1 MLRHYPFKI
10 AVCLC
15 LFLFLCAGLGNVA
28 ATAAGRRPYKG
39 AQADEPAAIDETSAE
54 TGDRSETGL
63 EQTAAVEPESLEV
76 LRVDETWTMSDG
88 TRLPVS
94 VFYPASG
101 QGDEA
106 AACPAIVF
114 IHPWDCEKTFFEGA
128 AVEYASRGYVCVT
141 FTVRGWFGAEGEIGC
156 MDPAHEVRDISDII
170 TLLSEDERFPVLH
183 DERGPVVGVT
193 GYSMGG
199 CLSFLVAPRKNPRQG
214 DPGDARIRAVVPMHG
229 GADLEYSI
237 IPNGAAKALWGV
249 FLVGGSYIGNIS
261 GFMLSTVNLAL
272 RQDLGTWQK
281 LTALIGQMFKLT
293 SPISSVTPT
302 LAWITGAAMERRVDD
317 LEAGK
322 QYLRERSL
330 RYWCDE
336 EYDDVVE
343 HPVTAPM
350 LIVAGWNDDIFY
362 ANEALMVLS
371 TCMDAPA
378 RAIIT
383 NHGHVGGMGGSFS
396 IPLPGNEEYDWVN
409 GQVAAWFDHYLKG
422 EENGADE
429 APTLSFYRGPGDYGE
444 AGSYPLPGSGDASLY
459 LGSSAVGG
467 KLTASAPSGA
477 SSGADLLINI
487 GVTGSI
493 SLPFY
498 QDVTEMMGGEAMQ
511 IPIKLRL
518 LTIPLTERSYL
529 SDPLAGDMTIM
540 GAPLLEAYY
549 QSSAPFTQLI
559 PTLYEVAPD
568 GTETLVSR
576 GFYEGYDQRTW
587 TTLSTTANPIE
598 MQACYH
604 RFAQGSRVKLEVST
618 ADLLTIWP
626 HWGLSFIQLLRSP
639 GAASRL
645 ILPAVPTGT

>member
-1 MLRHYPFKI
+1 MLRHYP
-10 AVCLC
+10 VRNVVYLC
-15 LFLFLCAGLGNVA
+15 LFFLLFMGLGTVVAPAAKTPPKRDPGAATRAAAESGATLEAGL
-28 ATAAGRRPYKG
+28 K
-39 AQADEPAAIDETSAE
+39 ET
-54 TGDRSETGL
+54 T
-63 EQTAAVEPESLEV
+63 AVEVEPLEV
-76 LRVDETWTMSDG
+76 LRVDETWTMRDG

-94 VFYPASG
+94 VFYPSG
-101 QGDEA
+101 GA
-106 AACPAIVF
+106 AAQGTTYPVILF

-128 AVEYASRGYVCVT
+128 APQYAARGYVCVT

-156 MDPAHEVRDISDII
+156 MDPAYEVRDISDII
-170 TLLSEDERFPVLH
+170 TLVSEDGRFPVLR
-183 DERGPVVGVT
+183 DEMGPVVGVT

-199 CLSFLVAPRKNPRQG
+199 CLSYLIAPRKDPRPG
-214 DPGDARIRAVVPMHG
+214 DPGDTRIRAVVPMHG
-229 GADLEYSI
+229 GTDLVYSI
-237 IPNGAAKALWGV
+237 LPNGASKALWGV
-249 FLVGGSYIGNIS
+249 FLVAGSYIGNIS

-272 RQDLGTWQK
+272 REDLGAWQK
-281 LTALIGQMFKLT
+281 LTALVGQVFKLA

-302 LAWITGAAMERRVDD
+302 LAWITGAAMQRRIEDV
-317 LEAGK
+317 EKGR

-336 EYDDVVE
+336 EYDGVVE

-350 LIVAGWNDDIFY
+350 LMVAGWNDDIFY
-362 ANEALMVLS
+362 ANEVLRALS

-383 NHGHVGGMGGSFS
+383 NHGHVGGMGGNFS
-396 IPLPGNEEYDWVN
+396 IPLPGNAEYDWVN
-409 GQVAAWFDHYLKG
+409 AEIEAWLDHYLKG
-422 EENGADE
+422 EDNGADE
-429 APTLSFYRGPGDYGE
+429 APAVSFYRGPGDYGE
-444 AGSYPLPGSGDASLY
+444 ASSYPLPGTMGESLY
-459 LGSSAVGG
+459 LGASAAGG
-467 KLTASAPSGA
+467 MLTASAPNGT
-477 SSGADLLINI
+477 SSGADLLINLGI
-487 GVTGSI
+487 TGSI

-498 QDVTEMMGGEAMQ
+498 QDVTEMMGGETMQ

-518 LTIPLTERSYL
+518 LTIPLTERSYV
-529 SDPLAGDMTIM
+529 SGPLAEDLTIV

-576 GFYEGYDQRTW
+576 GFYEGYDPRTW
-587 TTLSTTANPIE
+587 TTLSTSDEPVE

-604 RFAQGSRVKLEVST
+604 RFAEGGRVKLEIAT

-626 HWGLSFIQLLRSP
+626 HWGLSFIQLMHSP

-645 ILPAVPTGT
+645 ILPAVPDGS